1 MTLVIKTII
10 NKTTIGEGAKAN
22 TLTGIAEEADEVEE
36 EAVALEAI
44 DHDTSDE
51 EVFVCKKKEEILET
65 MLGLKKEQPQEA
77 EVEEEDLEVASEEDF
92 PVVEASVVVE
102 EEAIVHVVVASI
114 QEAVDVVV
122 EEEEAEDLIWE

>member
-77 EVEEEDLEVASEEDF
+77 
-92 PVVEASVVVE
+92 VVE

-122 EEEEAEDLIWE
+122 EEEEAEDLIW

>member
-92 PVVEASVVVE
+92 PVAEASVVAE

>member
-10 NKTTIGEGAKAN
+10 NKTTIGEGAKPN

-77 EVEEEDLEVASEEDF
+77 EVEEEDLEVASEEEF
-92 PVVEASVVVE
+92 PVAEASVVAE
-102 EEAIVHVVVASI
+102 EEAIVRGGGFNPRGR
-114 QEAVDVVV
+114 
-122 EEEEAEDLIWE
+122 

>member
-10 NKTTIGEGAKAN
+10 NKTTIVEGAKAN